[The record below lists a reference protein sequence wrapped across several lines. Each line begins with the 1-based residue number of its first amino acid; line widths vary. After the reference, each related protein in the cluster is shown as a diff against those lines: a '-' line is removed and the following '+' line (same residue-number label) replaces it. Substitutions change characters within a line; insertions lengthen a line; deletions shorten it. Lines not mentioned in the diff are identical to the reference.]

1 MRRTCSHGFNDD
13 GWECAEILASQS
25 TMAHGE
31 EKGARIGKEFT
42 IRTRFQEGHV
52 FLRRGKRR
60 KVWAARWREDVI
72 IPEGTVKR
80 ILRFAVLGT
89 SSEIKG
95 KKEARD
101 ILQAKLRP
109 INQGRQRPQSTM
121 TLEQFVS
128 EQWKPGVL
136 PTLRSG
142 SSRYYD
148 VQLRCHILPAFGS
161 RRLCDIAR
169 VDVQCFLADKRKH
182 GFSGSSTHGM
192 RTAISKVMQAAVDWN
207 LLEQNPARGI
217 RIGDRAPK
225 TERLY
230 LNPKEVGRLLTS
242 LSEPCRT
249 LVLVAVLTGMRIG
262 EILALRWKVLDL
274 DRGVIQ
280 VRETVSEGKFG
291 SPKTKSSRRDIPI
304 SQPVCDAFQTQLAGC
319 RQRGPEDLV
328 FTTRNQTP
336 LNPKNL
342 LRRVLQPTCKA
353 LGLPLISWHSFRHTH
368 ATQLAEVGESL
379 RTAQALLGHSDLETT
394 LNVYTHA
401 IPESQRRAVDKIA
414 EVLFTNVHKIS
425 AATENK
431 KVN

>member
-1 MRRTCSHGFNDD
+1 
-13 GWECAEILASQS
+13 
-25 TMAHGE
+25 MAPGE
-31 EKGARIGKEFT
+31 EKGARIGKEST

-72 IPEGTVKR
+72 APNGTVKR
-80 ILRFAVLGT
+80 VLRFAVLGT

-121 TLEQFVS
+121 TLEQFVN
-128 EQWKPGVL
+128 EMWKPGII

-148 VQLRCHILPAFGS
+148 VQLRCHILPAFGA
-161 RRLCDIAR
+161 RRLCDITR
-169 VDVQCFLADKRKH
+169 VGVQHFLADKRKN
-182 GFSGSSTHGM
+182 GFSGSSAHGM

-230 LNPKEVGRLLTS
+230 LNPKEVGRLLAS

-262 EILALRWKVLDL
+262 EILALRWKAIDL
-274 DRGVIQ
+274 NRGVIQ

-304 SQPVCDAFQTQLAGC
+304 SQPVCDAFQTQCGGC
-319 RQRGPEDLV
+319 HQKGPEDLV
-328 FTTRNQTP
+328 FTTRKQTP

-342 LRRVLQPTCKA
+342 LRRVLRPACKA
-353 LGLPLISWHSFRHTH
+353 LGLPSISWHSFRHTH

-401 IPESQRRAVDKIA
+401 IPDAQRRAVDKIA

-425 AATENK
+425 AATENQ